1 MSESEMPVRPIAV
14 SWLLDRVESL
24 VESAQ
29 VGVIGEASR
38 DALIE
43 EAMRD
48 VGRARTQIDA
58 AVEVMIGLA
67 KTIRD
72 LDLDV
77 DDDWMPD
84 AVFVLEL
91 LTDEFG
97 EGELRDE

>member
-67 KTIRD
+67 KTLRD

-77 DDDWMPD
+77 DDDVD
-84 AVFVLEL
+84 HVVLEL